1 MEVQYDVPL
10 APFTTWRIGGA
21 ADRYICPT
29 DWEALAQFLQSMP
42 PDAEPIH
49 WLGLGSNVLIPDEGL
64 RGLVIHTRKLSSTIT
79 GIETVRA
86 EAGVTCAK
94 LARYCVKQGL
104 AGATFF
110 AGIPGTVGGALAM
123 NAGAFGGETW
133 RRVVAVEV
141 INRHGERRIR
151 KPEEYTIG
159 YRSVKGPL
167 ETEWFVAGHFQFDR
181 ADPEQLAQELRQ
193 LIQKRNQSQPIG
205 VFSCGS
211 VFTNPPSEYA
221 ARLIESCGLK
231 GFRIGAVEVS
241 QKHANFIVNH
251 GGATAKDTLELMKH
265 IKDTVQQET
274 GIILTSEV
282 RFLA

>member
-1 MEVQYDVPL
+1 MDVQYAVPL
-10 APFTTWRIGGA
+10 APFTTWHIGGP

-29 DWEALAQFLQSMP
+29 DWETLTQFLQSLP
-42 PDAEPIH
+42 ANTDPIY

-64 RGLVIHTRKLSSTIT
+64 RGLVIHTRKLASTIT
-79 GIETVRA
+79 GTQTVRA

-104 AGATFF
+104 GGATFF

-133 RRVVAVEV
+133 ERVIAVEV
-141 INRHGERRIR
+141 INRQGERHIR
-151 KPEEYTIG
+151 KPEEYAVG
-159 YRSVKGPL
+159 YRSVKGPSND
-167 ETEWFVAGHFQFDR
+167 EWFVAGHFQFEQ
-181 ADPEQLAQELRQ
+181 ADPEQLASDLRQ
-193 LIQKRNQSQPIG
+193 LIQKRNRSQPIG

-211 VFTNPPSEYA
+211 VFTNPPGEYA

-231 GFRIGAVEVS
+231 GFRIGALQVS
-241 QKHANFIVNH
+241 EKHANFIVNH
-251 GGATAKDTLELMKH
+251 GGATAKDAIDLMAH
-265 IKDTVQQET
+265 IKDTVEQKT
-274 GIILTSEV
+274 GIVLTSEV